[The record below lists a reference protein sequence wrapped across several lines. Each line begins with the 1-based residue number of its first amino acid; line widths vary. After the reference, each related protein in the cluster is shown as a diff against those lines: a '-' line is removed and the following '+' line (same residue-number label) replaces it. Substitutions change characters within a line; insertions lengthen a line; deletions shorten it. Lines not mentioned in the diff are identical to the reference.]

1 MPKRSVL
8 APLNSPGA
16 TEEVPT
22 FPESP
27 DAAPAPMRAAR
38 VARVGAAMTVAVV
51 RATAKARLAPSEAA
65 AMQARADEQH
75 RGAQAV
81 LRALG
86 VTLRVEGPPPTV
98 PGLVVPNHFS
108 LLDVFVVSAAV
119 RCAMTGRGDAAEW
132 PVLGRVAEAMAFLG
146 VDRTQVR
153 DATAFARTVRQRLA
167 DGVNVCVFAEG
178 TVSDGTALLPFKT
191 GAFEAI
197 AGTDTFVYPCYQQLV
212 IGRSGPI
219 RDLRPLAWHR
229 EPMPRSVWRTLGY
242 FPGTAVVRFG
252 DPIPALGE
260 TRKTLAAKSRDA
272 VDALRLSVQHDWAGE
287 EDRS

>member
-1 MPKRSVL
+1 MPERSVL
-8 APLNSPGA
+8 APLGSPGA
-16 TEEVPT
+16 TQEVPA
-22 FPESP
+22 FPEP
-27 DAAPAPMRAAR
+27 PGAAAAPARAVR
-38 VARVGAAMTVAVV
+38 MVRVGVAIAHAVV
-51 RATAKARLAPSEAA
+51 RANVKAQRAASEAA
-65 AMQARADEQH
+65 AMRARADWQH

-86 VTLRVEGPPPTV
+86 VRLVVEGPRPTV

-108 LLDVFVVSAAV
+108 LLDVFVVSSAV

-132 PVLGRVAEAMAFLG
+132 PVLGKVAEAMAFLG

-153 DATAFARTVRQRLA
+153 DATAFAQAVQKRLA

-212 IGRSGPI
+212 IGRTGPV

-229 EPMPRSVWRTLGY
+229 EPMPKSIWRALGY

-252 DPIPALGE
+252 TPISAAGE
-260 TRKTLAAKSRDA
+260 TRKTLAVKTRDA
-272 VDALRLSVQHDWAGE
+272 VNALREAVQRDYGLQP
-287 EDRS
+287 

>member
-1 MPKRSVL
+1 MPERSVL
-8 APLNSPGA
+8 APLGSPGA
-16 TEEVPT
+16 TQEVPA
-22 FPESP
+22 FPEP
-27 DAAPAPMRAAR
+27 PGAAPAPVRAAR
-38 VARVGAAMTVAVV
+38 TLRVGAAMASAVV
-51 RATAKARLAPSEAA
+51 RATVKAKLASSESA

-86 VTLRVEGPPPTV
+86 VRLVVEGPRPTV

-108 LLDVFVVSAAV
+108 LLDVFVVSSAV
-119 RCAMTGRGDAAEW
+119 RCAMTGRGDASEW
-132 PVLGRVAEAMAFLG
+132 PVLGKVAEAMAFLG

-153 DATAFARTVRQRLA
+153 DATAFARSVRQRLA
-167 DGVNVCVFAEG
+167 DGVHVCVFAEG

-197 AGTDTFVYPCYQQLV
+197 AATDTFVYPCYQQLV
-212 IGRSGPI
+212 VGRNGPI

-229 EPMPRSVWRTLGY
+229 EPMPKSVWRALGF

-252 DPIPALGE
+252 DPIPATGE
-260 TRKTLAAKSRDA
+260 TRKTLAAKTRDA
-272 VDALRLSVQHDWAGE
+272 VDALRTSVRHDWGLE
-287 EDRS
+287 GG